1 MRKLNLWDWLSIIA
15 AFVIVAALGFSVYAK
30 AKEEKP
36 KPITII
42 VKAGN
47 LEPEVADA
55 INVGDS
61 VLDRDGRPYFKI
73 TQIKEN
79 RQAKQAVVTWDSK
92 LISAENPEQ
101 KSVIFEAVSV
111 NPKFKG
117 ASLYYNWELVKPGKK
132 IYMETTKTGFFGII
146 VSIEDQSKTEPAK
159 GE

>member
-1 MRKLNLWDWLSIIA
+1 MRKLNFWDWTAITA
-15 AFVIVAALGFSVYAK
+15 AFVILCLVGFSVYAK
-30 AKEEKP
+30 SVEEKP
-36 KPITII
+36 RPIQIL

-47 LEPEVADA
+47 LEPEVADS
-55 INVGDS
+55 INIGDTI
-61 VLDRDGRPYFKI
+61 VDRDGRAYFRI
-73 TQIKEN
+73 TQIIEN

-117 ASLYYNWELVKPGKK
+117 SSLYYNWELVKPGKK
-132 IYMETTKTGFFGII
+132 IYMETSKTGFFGII
-146 VSIEDQSKTEPAK
+146 VNIEDLGKKQPVK